1 MFQGIY
7 RDKQVHQADI
17 DNVLKRGWNV
27 GIKKIIIT
35 AGKLDESLEAIT
47 IAKKDSRLYTTV
59 GVHPTRCLEFEN
71 NGQDPDKYMQQLL
84 QCAVDNKDKVCAIGE
99 FGLDYDRLNFCPKE
113 LQKKY
118 FEKQFYLAGETK
130 LPLFLHLRNAGPDF
144 LDIISRC
151 RSKFT
156 KGVVHSFDGSAEI
169 CKSLIDLGL
178 YIGLNGCSLKT
189 VDNLKVIAQIP
200 VDRILIETDAPWCQI
215 RPSHAGF
222 KHIKNNIS

>member
-1 MFQGIY
+1 LPQ
-7 RDKQVHQADI
+7 R
-17 DNVLKRGWNV
+17 
-27 GIKKIIIT
+27 
-35 AGKLDESLEAIT
+35 
-47 IAKKDSRLYTTV
+47 TT
-59 GVHPTRCLEFEN
+59 
-71 NGQDPDKYMQQLL
+71 
-84 QCAVDNKDKVCAIGE
+84 
-99 FGLDYDRLNFCPKE
+99 
-113 LQKKY
+113 KKY

-222 KHIKNNIS
+222 KHIKTIFPEVKKEKWVTDKVIKTRAEPCHIVQVLEVIAATKNIKAHDLANQIMRNTCEVFF